1 MAADVIVEGNLG
13 KDPEVRYTQSGKQVT
28 ELHIAATA
36 SRKDQNGNWEDDGDP
51 LWVTAPFWGE
61 QYGHLADALKKGDK
75 VTVSGVLI
83 QRGWE
88 GNDGQRRTS
97 LEIRFPRFRG
107 VVPRK
112 NTSQQQ
118 ASFNA
123 PQGGQQGDPWANAG
137 APF

>member
-1 MAADVIVEGNLG
+1 MAADITVEGNLG
-13 KDPEVRYTQSGKQVT
+13 QDPEVRYTQSGKQVT
-28 ELHIAATA
+28 ELRIAATA
-36 SRKDQNGNWEDDGDP
+36 SHKDQNGNWEDDGDP
-51 LWVTAPFWGE
+51 LWVTATFWGE

-97 LEIRFPRFRG
+97 LEVKFPRFKG
-107 VVPRK
+107 VIPRK

-123 PQGGQQGDPWANAG
+123 PQGRQAVDPWENMK

>member
-1 MAADVIVEGNLG
+1 MAADITIEGNLG
-13 KDPEVRYTQSGKQVT
+13 QDPEVRYT
-28 ELHIAATA
+28 
-36 SRKDQNGNWEDDGDP
+36 QNGNWEDDGDP

-112 NTSQQQ
+112 NTTQQQ

-123 PQGGQQGDPWANAG
+123 TPGGRQGDPWANAG